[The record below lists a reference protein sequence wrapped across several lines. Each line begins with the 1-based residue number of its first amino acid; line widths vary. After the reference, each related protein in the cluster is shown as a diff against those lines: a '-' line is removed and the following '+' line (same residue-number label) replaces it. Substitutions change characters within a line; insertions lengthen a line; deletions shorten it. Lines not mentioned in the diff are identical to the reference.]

1 MIEKKQ
7 AGKEHLVTFHAMGGD
22 LRTQRL
28 GFEVALASLA
38 KWGRLVIVDE
48 QVTADAEVMVCRFKV
63 EKTPTLTEGQQRNF
77 DLLKKERFVDYV
89 TDLRFVLRT
98 LGNSEQKSFEGVH
111 NKCSQTGFD
120 RRALD
125 NLVRLGLVKTETTT
139 ENFGD
144 QQSQAIGSGFRIVN
158 TYRLVHGDS

>member
-7 AGKEHLVTFHAMGGD
+7 AGKEHVVHFHAMGGD
-22 LRTQRL
+22 LLTQRR
-28 GFEVALASLA
+28 GFEVALTALA
-38 KWGRLVIVDE
+38 TWGTLVIVDE
-48 QVTADAEVMVCRFKV
+48 VIGDNVLMCTFKI
-63 EKTPTLTEGQQRNF
+63 EKTPRLTEGQQRNF

-98 LGNSEQKSFEGVH
+98 LGNNEQKSFEGVH

-158 TYRLVHGDS
+158 TYRLVYGDS